1 MLCLQLLFY
10 FLCNAKIMISIIL
23 PIYNEQD
30 GLLSFMATLHKE
42 VVKLG
47 DEYEIIF
54 VNDGSKDNSLTL
66 IRELCNTNPNNKFV
80 NLSRNFGHQIA
91 VSAGIDF
98 AKGDKVVLMDSDG
111 QDPPFVIAEMLE
123 KMADG
128 FDVVYAKR
136 IKREDE
142 GAMKKLT
149 ASVFYKLLNKITTID
164 IPLDTGDFRVMNRK
178 VVNALKQMP
187 EKQRYLR
194 GQIAWLGFNQTFV
207 TYERKGRNAGETNY
221 TYRKMIRLALDAI
234 TSFSNWPLRLATI
247 SGFVCAFLGF
257 ILILYTLYGRFV
269 LERYEPGWPS
279 LMITIVF
286 LGGIQLLGIGM
297 IGEYI
302 SRINDNVKNRPLYL
316 VDDTNIS

>member
-1 MLCLQLLFY
+1 
-10 FLCNAKIMISIIL
+10 MISIIL
-23 PIYNEQD
+23 PIYNEQA
-30 GLLSFMATLHKE
+30 GLPFFVEELEKE

-47 DEYEIIF
+47 VDYEIIF
-54 VNDGSKDNSLTL
+54 VNDGSKDESLSIIL
-66 IRELCNTNPNNKFV
+66 DLCKKSTNNKYI

-91 VSAGIDF
+91 VTAGIDF
-98 AKGDKVVLMDSDG
+98 AKGDNVVLMDSDG
-111 QDPPFVIAEMLE
+111 QDPPQVIGEMLA
-123 KMADG
+123 KLNQG
-128 FDVVYAKR
+128 YDVVYAKR

-149 ASVFYKLLNKITTID
+149 ASIFYKLLNKITTID
-164 IPLDTGDFRVMNRK
+164 IPLDTGDFRIMNRK

-194 GQIAWLGFNQTFV
+194 GQIAWLGFKQTFV

-257 ILILYTLYGRFV
+257 VLILYTLYGRFI
-269 LERYEPGWPS
+269 LKQYEPGWPS

-316 VDDTNIS
+316 VDDTNISK

>member
-1 MLCLQLLFY
+1 
-10 FLCNAKIMISIIL
+10 MISIIL
-23 PIYNEQD
+23 PIYNEQA
-30 GLLSFMATLHKE
+30 GLLSFMEELGSE

-47 DEYEIIF
+47 IEYEIIF
-54 VNDGSKDNSLTL
+54 INDGSKDNSLSL
-66 IRELCNTNPNNKFV
+66 ILELCNANKHYKYI

-91 VSAGIDF
+91 VTAGIDF

-111 QDPPFVIAEMLE
+111 QDPPHVIAEMLA
-123 KMADG
+123 KLNQG

-149 ASVFYKLLNKITTID
+149 ASIFYKLLNKITTID
-164 IPLDTGDFRVMNRK
+164 IPLDTGDFRIMNRK

-257 ILILYTLYGRFV
+257 FLILYTLYGRFV
-269 LERYEPGWPS
+269 LKQYEPGWPS

-286 LGGIQLLGIGM
+286 LGGIQLLGIGI

-316 VDDTNIS
+316 VDDTNISK

>member
-1 MLCLQLLFY
+1 
-10 FLCNAKIMISIIL
+10 MISIIL

-30 GLLSFMATLHKE
+30 GLIAFMQTLQDE
-42 VVKLG
+42 VVKFG
-47 DEYEIIF
+47 EAYEIIF
-54 VNDGSKDNSLTL
+54 VNDGSKDNSLSI
-66 IRELCNTNPNNKFV
+66 IRELCNSNINYKFI

-111 QDPPFVIAEMLE
+111 QDPPYVIVEMLA
-123 KMADG
+123 KLKKG
-128 FDVVYAKR
+128 YDVVYAKR

-142 GAMKKLT
+142 GAMKKFT

-207 TYERKGRNAGETNY
+207 TYERKGRYAGETNY

-269 LERYEPGWPS
+269 LQRYEPGWPS